1 MLVLSSGHDDNGTV
15 SDSRSLQP
23 PRIFAHRGASSECP
37 ENTLSAFTRAIEI
50 GVAGIELD
58 VRLAADGV
66 PIVIHDASLRRTH
79 GREEQVGNLDSG
91 ALGEQG
97 VPSLFEVIAL
107 CRDRCEL
114 LIELKGF
121 DLLLAETVARL
132 CANCPDVRVLSFEPR
147 MLASVSGFTPNLP
160 LVLNMNEPLPISEL
174 TATRLSVLS
183 CSRTTINSEF
193 VEDAHGLGYEAW
205 IFTCN
210 QEPHFRQASVLGVD
224 AIFSDDPA
232 LAKEWFSIR

>member
-1 MLVLSSGHDDNGTV
+1 V
-15 SDSRSLQP
+15 SDLRSLHP
-23 PRIFAHRGASSECP
+23 PRIFAHRGASLECP
-37 ENTLSAFTRAIEI
+37 ENTLAAFNRALEI

-66 PIVIHDASLRRTH
+66 PVVIHDASLHRTH
-79 GREEQVGNLDSG
+79 GREEQVGALDSG

-114 LIELKGF
+114 LIELKDF
-121 DLLLAETVARL
+121 DLLLAEAVARL
-132 CANCPDVRVLSFEPR
+132 CENCPDVRVLSFEPR
-147 MLASVSGFTPNLP
+147 MLASVSGFAPNLP
-160 LVLNMNEPLPISEL
+160 LVLNMNEPLPVTEL
-174 TATRLSVLS
+174 TATGLSVLS
-183 CSRTTINSEF
+183 CNRTTVNPKF
-193 VEDAHGLGYEAW
+193 VEVAHELGYESW

-210 QEPHFRQASVLGVD
+210 KEPHFRQASELGVD
-224 AIFSDDPA
+224 AIFSDDPL